1 MHHPSIVYP
10 FCFLLQQQRVLNVVK
25 VGAEIDVDDSSLLL
39 DDCLC
44 HTVYRFM
51 CGSFR
56 SISIRSR
63 LKVSFEDRFQN
74 ELKSS
79 LDHTVTN
86 RGNRKDAAF
95 PPILRYFL
103 PPY

>member
-1 MHHPSIVYP
+1 MPRMGVQQYHQVIRKTCVLNVGVFSASRGSDR
-10 FCFLLQQQRVLNVVK
+10 LLQQQRVLNVVK
-25 VGAEIDVDDSSLLL
+25 VSAEIDVDDSSLLL
-39 DDCLC
+39 DDCVC
-44 HTVYRFM
+44 HAVHRFM
-51 CGSFR
+51 CSSFG

-86 RGNRKDAAF
+86 
-95 PPILRYFL
+95 
-103 PPY
+103 